1 MAHQLGSKKYVT
13 GLKSEKRRKKDP
25 RLAVWMGAFLSW
37 LCSTTMVPHTP
48 FYIEEDEE
56 VPFFDF
62 TSCSA
67 PASTEASQVIL
78 LSWRGPATTQ
88 VLHVRVQHRCIVAQV
103 QHLLQPAWERAA
115 GWCCA
120 CSALGPPR
128 PRSKAAA
135 PASRGAPLAR
145 IPHDFGSDGDAQL

>member
-88 VLHVRVQHRCIVAQV
+88 VLHVRVQRRCIVVQV
-103 QHLLQPAWERAA
+103 QHLLQPAWEREQQGGAA
-115 GWCCA
+115 
-120 CSALGPPR
+120 
-128 PRSKAAA
+128 
-135 PASRGAPLAR
+135 
-145 IPHDFGSDGDAQL
+145 HAQLWVRQGRALRRPHQLLAELH